1 MARTHRSRS
10 SSVRERR
17 RHRERA
23 IVEATRATFDRRMRR
38 DASVDELA
46 HRAGLSKA
54 LVYRAFDSKEEI
66 FVLTLTDYLGELA
79 TRLQTPP
86 DGGPVDELRAVST
99 CYAEFCLEYPA
110 FVDCA
115 MALMQ
120 RPASE
125 LREEVSGAI
134 WRRLGGALASC
145 VGPMQR
151 ILRDGADQGL
161 FKVEEP
167 DYLANRLCVQMLG
180 SVHLARSGMGVR
192 ETAPGVAGLFE
203 IDPRRVVDDCVSDAL
218 ALVGVREGAPA

>member
-1 MARTHRSRS
+1 M
-10 SSVRERR
+10 
-17 RHRERA
+17 
-23 IVEATRATFDRRMRR
+23 
-38 DASVDELA
+38 
-46 HRAGLSKA
+46 
-54 LVYRAFDSKEEI
+54 
-66 FVLTLTDYLGELA
+66 
-79 TRLQTPP
+79 Q
-86 DGGPVDELRAVST
+86 
-99 CYAEFCLEYPA
+99 YPA

-151 ILRDGADQGL
+151 ILRDGAGQGL

-192 ETAPGVAGLFE
+192 ETAPGVAALFE

-218 ALVGVREGAPA
+218 ALVGVPGRSARVSGFESKKVALHGRTVAYAQAAAAPCCC